1 MYINNNVQSIAG
13 AYAINASPSARRT
26 GAAAP
31 ASFRDEVHLSRE
43 AQSFQ
48 SMLQELKGMGEV
60 RQDKV
65 DFYTSAIESGNYDVP
80 SANIASRM
88 LSSRF

>member
-1 MYINNNVQSIAG
+1 
-13 AYAINASPSARRT
+13 
-26 GAAAP
+26 
-31 ASFRDEVHLSRE
+31 
-43 AQSFQ
+43 
-48 SMLQELKGMGEV
+48 MLQELKGMGEV